1 MPKIIDRP
9 EVYTVNQDKVESS
22 FDTKYAVRAL
32 NNEYSTF
39 GDVMGVFI
47 ISCGYDNETAYK
59 YTLEIHKAGSAVCFW
74 NSEKRCQEVVKDFK
88 KIHVQAEVIES

>member
-1 MPKIIDRP
+1 MPEIIDRL
-9 EVYTVNQDKVESS
+9 EVYIEDQDKVDSS
-22 FDTKYAVRAL
+22 FDSKYAVRAL
-32 NNEYSTF
+32 NNDYSTF
-39 GDVMGVFI
+39 DNVMGVFI